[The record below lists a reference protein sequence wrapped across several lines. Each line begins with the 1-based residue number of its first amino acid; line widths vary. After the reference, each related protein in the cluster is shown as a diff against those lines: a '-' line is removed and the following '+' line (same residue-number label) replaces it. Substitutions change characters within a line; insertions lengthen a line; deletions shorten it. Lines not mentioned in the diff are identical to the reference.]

1 MMIFRIPYSLS
12 RQVNVLLRLLL
23 RTHGSRTNARIERR
37 LAIIFSHQISNTNA
51 RNYHQIVIL
60 FIKLTE
66 PPSSVYYTVLLIKD
80 NQTDHNPQKFLTI
93 LDWDQTSL
101 LILPPNFISLSLVI
115 NLSLLEILY
124 TAKLAFP
131 HNIHL
136 YQLPLQPYCIW
147 GFPNGVHLHHPL
159 LFSSML
165 LSFSGGMAC

>member
-1 MMIFRIPYSLS
+1 MIFRIPYSLS

-131 HNIHL
+131 HNTHL
-136 YQLPLQPYCIW
+136 Y
-147 GFPNGVHLHHPL
+147 
-159 LFSSML
+159 
-165 LSFSGGMAC
+165 